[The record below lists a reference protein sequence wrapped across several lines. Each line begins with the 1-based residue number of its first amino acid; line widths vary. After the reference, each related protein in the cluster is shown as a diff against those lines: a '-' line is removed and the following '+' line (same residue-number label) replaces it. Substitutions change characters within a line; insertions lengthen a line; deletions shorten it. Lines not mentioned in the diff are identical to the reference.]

1 MSAVWGQPGLF
12 DGLLTGRGTV
22 RGCGEVS
29 MSNIRGLA
37 RSLSFDGHLMDGRV
51 DELGAARRAWPCVD
65 SSSTFIKAYAS

>member
-12 DGLLTGRGTV
+12 DGLLMGRGTV

-29 MSNIRGLA
+29 MSNINGLA
-37 RSLSFDGHLMDGRV
+37 RSLSFDGHLMASSGGGSRD
-51 DELGAARRAWPCVD
+51 AQRAWPCVD